1 MYTKHF
7 ELRKNEGIEYFV
19 CKELEMLGWLT
30 HAFSTRSGGVSSLPK
45 DALNLTF
52 VNHDTKDNVL
62 LNRKRFLRTLDI
74 PNDILYTLKQKH
86 SNKVVVVDAADSTK
100 SNLDSA
106 GDALVSNQ
114 AGLALAIQVADCY
127 PVLLADVNKRVIAN
141 IHAGWRSTLGGI
153 IEHTLE
159 ILQKHFGCKSSDL
172 LAVIG
177 PGIGKCCYEVGSKVV
192 ERFGELLPPRETFWQ
207 PVSLNSYKLDLLGI
221 IKYQLRDFGLA
232 HEQIIALGLCT
243 SCHVDLFFSYRKEGK
258 NSGRMMAIILKK

>member
-1 MYTKHF
+1 MFTKHF

-19 CKELEMLGWLT
+19 CKKLEMLGWLT
-30 HAFSTRSGGVSSLPK
+30 HAFSTRLGGVSPLPK

-52 VNHDTKDNVL
+52 VNYDTKDNVL
-62 LNRKRFLRTLDI
+62 LNRKKFLRALDI
-74 PNDILYTLKQKH
+74 PNDALYTLKQKH
-86 SNKVVVVDAADSTK
+86 SNKVVVVDTADNTE

-127 PVLLADVNKRVIAN
+127 PVLLVDVNRRVIAN

-177 PGIGKCCYEVGSKVV
+177 PGIGKCCYEVGSEVV
-192 ERFGELLPPRETFWQ
+192 ERFAELLPYRKTFWQ
-207 PVSLNSYKLDLLGI
+207 PVSTNTYNLDLLGI
-221 IKYQLRDFGLA
+221 IKYQLRDFGLGYG
-232 HEQIIALGLCT
+232 QIIALVLCT

-258 NSGRMMAIILKK
+258 NSGRMMAVILKK